1 MRSPRT
7 ERLRQA
13 VRIHP
18 LRRLS
23 ARLVVTISAVSL
35 LGLLIS
41 GIAIS
46 QILPGYFV
54 EQATQRL
61 QSAAQATYRLLEDT
75 VRNTIETRPGLL
87 TPDVRGL
94 RVYTP
99 VAQRAA
105 DQLVFGTVEVW
116 EGDRLVVRVSP
127 GDPAGLAAEGLAPDP
142 QVSARQVSD
151 PKGMPMPAPELTAP
165 VRVVVSEPYTSRVQT
180 LERVGFALISAGI
193 VAFIV
198 AVLAGA
204 WAASRLTRP
213 LARLEEASARIAEG
227 NLAERVEPTEIAE
240 IDALGTKFN
249 AMADQLERTLSLIR
263 ADRDRLREFIADV
276 SHELRTPIAALRTFT
291 DLQLD
296 GEVDPA
302 TRAEF
307 LGRSSEQIRRLEWMS
322 NNLLDLSRIDTG
334 IFPLDVQLGDLR
346 DPLRSVV
353 EAHAEVAE
361 TRGVS
366 LSSTVPAEPVMLSF
380 DHERIVQLVSN
391 LVGNALKFTPRG
403 GEVALTLRSTLD
415 AAEIEVRDTGP
426 GIPAAELPH
435 IFDRFYRGTNTG
447 EARASGSGLGL
458 AIARSIAEMHD
469 ASIDV
474 TSVEG
479 GGATF
484 TVRLPW
490 GTSDER
496 SMKLHAAAPARATEV
511 VHDAGG

>member
-1 MRSPRT
+1 MHSPRT

-18 LRRLS
+18 LRRLD
-23 ARLVVTISAVSL
+23 ARLVLTISAVAL

-61 QSAAQATYRLLEDT
+61 QSAAQATYRILEDT
-75 VRNTIETRPGLL
+75 VANTLETRPGQL
-87 TPDVRGL
+87 TPDVRGT

-105 DQLVFGTVEVW
+105 DRLVFGTVEIW
-116 EGDRLVVRVSP
+116 EGDRLMVRATP
-127 GDPAGLAAEGLAPDP
+127 TDTAALAAEGLAPDS
-142 QVSARQVSD
+142 QVTARQVSD
-151 PKGMPMPAPELTAP
+151 PNGMPMPPPELTAP
-165 VRVVVSEPYTSRVQT
+165 VRVVVRDPYTSRVET

-193 VAFIV
+193 AAFIV

-213 LARLEEASARIAEG
+213 LARLQEASARIAEG
-227 NLAERVEPTEIAE
+227 HLAERVEPAEIAE
-240 IDALGTKFN
+240 VDALGSQFN
-249 AMADQLERTLSLIR
+249 AMADQLERTLSVIR

-296 GEVDPA
+296 GDVDA
-302 TRAEF
+302 TTRAEF
-307 LGRSSEQIRRLEWMS
+307 LERSSDQIRRLEWMS

-334 IFPLDVQLGDLR
+334 IFPLDVQRGDLR
-346 DPLRSVV
+346 DPLRIVV
-353 EAHAEVAE
+353 EANAEMAE
-361 TRGVS
+361 TRGVG
-366 LSSTVPAEPVMLSF
+366 LSSIVPAEPVTLPF
-380 DHERIVQLVSN
+380 DRERIVQLLSN

-403 GEVALTLRSTLD
+403 GEVALTLRSTPD
-415 AAEIEVRDTGP
+415 AAELEVRDTGP
-426 GIPAAELPH
+426 GIPADELPH

-458 AIARSIAEMHD
+458 AIARSIADMHD

-474 TSVEG
+474 TSLEG
-479 GGATF
+479 RGATF
-484 TVRLPW
+484 LVRLPW
-490 GTSDER
+490 GAPDER
-496 SMKLHAAAPARATEV
+496 SMKLHASASTHATEV
-511 VHDAGG
+511 VHHAGG